1 MQPKSIKRFDVLYLA
16 SLAAY
21 AAGFF
26 LAFDDTVRL
35 AREQYAAAG
44 SSMNPSPLITGFFM
58 FWIALSLLLWWL
70 ISSKASNGAK
80 WTLVVLFVLLEVI
93 GTIYSVATG
102 ATGSLSVGLGLSLLS
117 IVIKGA
123 AIFYLFRPDA
133 IAWLE
138 RDKSAR

>member
-1 MQPKSIKRFDVLYLA
+1 MQPRSIRRFDVLYLA

-44 SSMNPSPLITGFFM
+44 SSMNPGPLITGFFM

-102 ATGSLSVGLGLSLLS
+102 ASGSLS